1 MVQSSA
7 EIEFRLAGLDL
18 LEREV
23 SAFAPLSSRR
33 AKAAC
38 TGWRFHAAWAIG
50 SESKNWQL
58 HRPKPKSNATHRP
71 LVERR
76 IAKDVNGLP

>member
-33 AKAAC
+33 AKA
-38 TGWRFHAAWAIG
+38 TGIGWRFHAAWAIE
-50 SESKNWQL
+50 SESTNWRL
-58 HRPKPKSNATHRP
+58 PLPKPTS
-71 LVERR
+71 
-76 IAKDVNGLP
+76 IAKHHLWA